1 MISSFIITSDHF
13 HTLSSIQGA
22 ERMPH
27 INNEMLYKEV
37 FYLMFSILQSSLIF
51 QGMFLAK
58 MGTLLVFPK

>member
-1 MISSFIITSDHF
+1 
-13 HTLSSIQGA
+13 
-22 ERMPH
+22 MPH